1 MKEVSNTIP
10 YKDKELELVFN
21 LNVIEEI
28 QNEYGTLD
36 AWVSLVDA
44 EDGKEPNIKA
54 LKFGFMQMLNEAIE
68 IENEDNGTDK
78 PLFNL
83 KAVGRIITEIGLKE
97 ANNSIKD
104 TFVASTETVEKN
116 A

>member
-1 MKEVSNTIP
+1 MKEVSNTIN

-21 LNVIEEI
+21 LNVIEEL

>member
-1 MKEVSNTIP
+1 MKEVSNTIN
-10 YKDKELELVFN
+10 YRDKELELVFN

-44 EDGKEPNIKA
+44 EDSKEPNIKA